1 MDFSKKLIRHFYQ
14 DTNLQLARI
23 CRIMTI
29 LLGVVMVLN
38 LIGVF
43 KMDGRLYPVSL
54 ICICVLMVPT
64 VLYNRLEKSGVGL
77 RLFVLTLIT
86 LMSGL
91 LYAFLSYHVI
101 LMLAFPMVI
110 ACLYCDK
117 ASVLY
122 TALISIPTLIA
133 SHFIAF
139 YLHMV
144 PDEPLVTF
152 HGVLYYGIIPRLIEL
167 AAIFIICYTMAGK
180 ITDLVNSLVAKNNV
194 FYEDQLSIINAL
206 SQITTIESQETGEH
220 NIRVSHYTRI
230 LCEAMEMDED
240 DVMKVSTAA
249 MMHDVGKITV
259 PREILKKPGK
269 LTEEEYSIVKTHVT
283 VGRDL
288 LKDSPGE
295 LMQLAAA
302 IAYEH
307 HERWDGSGYLHK
319 KGASIDLYARCV
331 AIGDVFDALVTPR
344 PYKEPWSLEDA
355 KEEILAQRGKQFD
368 PHLVDLFEEHFDEFA
383 EVYYKYSE

>member
-29 LLGVVMVLN
+29 FLGIVMVLN
-38 LIGVF
+38 WIGIF
-43 KMDGRLYPVSL
+43 KMNGLMYPVML
-54 ICICVLMVPT
+54 LCICVLMVPT
-64 VLYNRLEKSGVGL
+64 VLYNYLHKSGVAL
-77 RLFVLTLIT
+77 RLLVLTIIT

-101 LMLAFPMVI
+101 IMLAFPMLI

-117 ASVLY
+117 PSVMY
-122 TALISIPTLIA
+122 TAVISAPTLIA
-133 SHFIAF
+133 SHLAAF

-144 PDEPLVTF
+144 PDEPLVTL
-152 HGVLYYGIIPRLIEL
+152 HGVICYGILPRLIEL
-167 AAIFIICYTMAGK
+167 AAIFILCYKMTGK
-180 ITDLVNSLVAKNNV
+180 ITVLVNSLVAKNNV
-194 FYEDQLSIINAL
+194 LYEDQLSIINAL
-206 SQITTIESQETGEH
+206 SQITTIESRETGEH

-230 LCEAMEMDED
+230 LCEAMGMDEV
-240 DVMKVSTAA
+240 DVIKVSTAA
-249 MMHDVGKITV
+249 MMHDVGKIAV
-259 PREILKKPGK
+259 PKEILEKPGK
-269 LTEEEYSIVKTHVT
+269 LTDEEYSIVKTHVT

-307 HERWDGSGYLHK
+307 HERWDGTGYLHE
-319 KGASIDLYARCV
+319 KGDSINLYARCV
-331 AIGDVFDALVTPR
+331 AVGDVFDALVTPR
-344 PYKEPWSLEDA
+344 PYKEPWPLEAA
-355 KEEILAQRGKQFD
+355 KDEILAQRGKQFD
-368 PHLVDLFEEHFDEFA
+368 PHLVDLFEEHFDEFV
-383 EVYYKYSE
+383 EVYHKYS